1 MSTVGGA
8 NNGGEYGKLYYEII
22 YNGLFDEDNVPF
34 IP

>member
-1 MSTVGGA
+1 MSTVGGS